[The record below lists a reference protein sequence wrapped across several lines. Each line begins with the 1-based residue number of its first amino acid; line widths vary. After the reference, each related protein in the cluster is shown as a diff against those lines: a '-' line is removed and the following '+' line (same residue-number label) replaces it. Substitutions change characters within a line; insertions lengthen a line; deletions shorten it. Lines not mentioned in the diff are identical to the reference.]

1 MDKIFTKKNV
11 FLTIPI
17 VLFSIVIVLMLS
29 IGVTKCDTYV
39 LNLLQGIR
47 TSNYTLISLIVTNF
61 CSPWVLLAII
71 LIMLIAFKN
80 KKIGLFASLNIV
92 CGLIIN
98 QIIKFAVARQ
108 RPISYMMI
116 DESGYSFPSAHS
128 MIAMIF
134 YGFLIYILFL
144 TIKKKWLRN
153 MVVVLIAL
161 LIPCISFTRIYL
173 GVHYPSD
180 IFCGLL
186 FGYIYLVIYIT
197 IIKKYM
203 FKN

>member
-17 VLFSIVIVLMLS
+17 VLFSIAIVLMLS

-61 CSPWVLLAII
+61 CSPLVLLAII

-116 DESGYSFPSAHS
+116 DESGYSL
-128 MIAMIF
+128 
-134 YGFLIYILFL
+134 FLVYHLLEYILVYIIQVIFF
-144 TIKKKWLRN
+144 
-153 MVVVLIAL
+153 VV
-161 LIPCISFTRIYL
+161 CYL
-173 GVHYPSD
+173 GTF
-180 IFCGLL
+180 IL
-186 FGYIYLVIYIT
+186 
-197 IIKKYM
+197 
-203 FKN
+203 